1 MKGGDFKARKEEER
15 QKRRRRPATLF
26 VSFCHGAGGERQRL
40 GGGYK
45 KNRPFCVCVLN
56 FKDGLISN
64 CDPDSNRSPAI
75 GGGREAGRYR
85 GKDWR
90 WREATRERRSG
101 MRGDGGDVTESWERV
116 ISSGSS
122 GEGGEQGLS
131 GRSFSWL
138 ICDRRDFCVPCLEL
152 LL

>member
-15 QKRRRRPATLF
+15 QKKEEEEASNLVCVFLPWSWRRATE
-26 VSFCHGAGGERQRL
+26 AGR
-40 GGGYK
+40 GYK
-45 KNRPFCVCVLN
+45 KKSLFVCVCVCVLN
-56 FKDGLISN
+56 FKDGLISH

-75 GGGREAGRYR
+75 GGGRGAARYR

-90 WREATRERRSG
+90 WRETTRERRSE

-131 GRSFSWL
+131 GRSFS
-138 ICDRRDFCVPCLEL
+138 
-152 LL
+152 